1 MGRKTSKGP
10 ADSEFGLRLR
20 AARKMASLS
29 MDDLVW
35 KMDGAVT
42 KQAISKYE
50 AGLMKPS
57 GRVMTVLNTA
67 LGPFPIREEISCY
80 FEAGRLEFRQ
90 KSSLPKKTEEAL
102 KRRAVRFFMRFGEIE
117 DVLGSRTCFNNP
129 LPSTGIRADEDIE
142 KAALDL
148 REKWGLGQVPI
159 NNLLGLLEYE
169 GVKVYETSEAETG
182 DGFDGLCARTDGV
195 PVMVINRDRPAD
207 RIRFTAAHELSHILC
222 DLNGNGDKERLCHRF
237 AGAFLLPAQALKDDL
252 VGKRKKVT
260 LWELGAIKRTWGIS
274 MQAIMYRALDLGLVT
289 EGCFRDF
296 QATVRRNRWKT
307 NEPVAYEGREE
318 AVRFKRLVH
327 YAVAEGIIGIERGAR
342 ILGLSEGDLRK
353 ELR

>member
-1 MGRKTSKGP
+1 MGRRASNGP
-10 ADSEFGLRLR
+10 ADAEFGLRLR
-20 AARKMASLS
+20 AARKLASLS
-29 MDDLVW
+29 MDDLVR
-35 KMDGAVT
+35 KMDGAIT
-42 KQAISKYE
+42 RQSISKYE
-50 AGLMKPS
+50 TGLMKPS
-57 GRVMTVLNTA
+57 APVMTRLNAA
-67 LGPFPIREEISCY
+67 LGPFPVREEITGY
-80 FEAGRLEFRQ
+80 FDAGRMEFRQ

-117 DVLGSRTCFNNP
+117 EVLGNRTRFDNP
-129 LPSTGIRADEDIE
+129 LRSPDIRTNENIE
-142 KAALDL
+142 KAALEV
-148 REKWGLGQVPI
+148 REKWGLGLTPI
-159 NNLLGLLEYE
+159 NNLLGLLEFK

-182 DGFDGLCARTDGV
+182 DGFDGLCARAGGV

-207 RIRFTAAHELSHILC
+207 RIRFTAAHELAHTLC
-222 DLNGNGDKERLCHRF
+222 ELKGNGEKEKLCHRF
-237 AGAFLLPAQALKDDL
+237 AGAFLLPAPSLEGDL

-274 MQAIMYRALDLGLVT
+274 MQAIMYRALDLGIVS

-296 QATVRRNRWKT
+296 KATIRRNRWKT

-327 YAVAEGIIGIERGAR
+327 YAAAEGIIGIERGAR
-342 ILGLSEGDLRK
+342 ILGLSEADFRK